1 MSSRIPRAT
10 SLSVRSA
17 TFPET
22 AISMTLWRKDIF
34 ETIGAS
40 VSTGNDAM
48 PSTRLLISLR
58 ACASS
63 EPTNSCAWT
72 EQAPSEAVEKIF
84 SMFSTPSIASSMRTQ
99 TPSSASSGAAPR

>member
-1 MSSRIPRAT
+1 MSSRISRAT
-10 SLSVRSA
+10 SLRVRSA

-40 VSTGNDAM
+40 VSTGKDAM

-58 ACASS
+58 ACVSS
-63 EPTNSCAWT
+63 EPTNSCACT
-72 EQAPSEAVEKIF
+72 PQAPSEAVE
-84 SMFSTPSIASSMRTQ
+84 
-99 TPSSASSGAAPR
+99 